1 MTRRVLGFATA
12 ADHRQTT
19 VGHDETPERERT
31 RLMAEAELE
40 TLARRRADAGRN
52 LTEAICQLRAA
63 VLRELAAGQ
72 PEAAVARDAGVDR
85 MTVRRWAG
93 K

>member
-1 MTRRVLGFATA
+1 VTS
-12 ADHRQTT
+12 
-19 VGHDETPERERT
+19 T
-31 RLMAEAELE
+31 RLVA
-40 TLARRRADAGRN
+40 LAQRRAAARAN
-52 LTEAICQLRAA
+52 LAEVTEQVRAA
-63 VLRELAAGQ
+63 VLKELAAGQ

>member
-1 MTRRVLGFATA
+1 VA
-12 ADHRQTT
+12 
-19 VGHDETPERERT
+19 
-31 RLMAEAELE
+31 
-40 TLARRRADAGRN
+40 LAQRRAAARAN
-52 LTEAICQLRAA
+52 LAKVTEQVRAA

-93 K
+93 KPH

>member
-1 MTRRVLGFATA
+1 MN
-12 ADHRQTT
+12 DN
-19 VGHDETPERERT
+19 ET
-31 RLMAEAELE
+31 RLVA
-40 TLARRRADAGRN
+40 LAQRRADARAN
-52 LTEAICQLRAA
+52 LAEATSQLRDA
-63 VLRELAAGQ
+63 VLRELAAGH